1 MELLCGRNENNFPF
15 LLFFRIPFCR
25 QTKRRRKMYE
35 ITYDDKE
42 MLTDYIGKRMAYDGG
57 IYDLTFE
64 NRYLI

>member
-1 MELLCGRNENNFPF
+1 
-15 LLFFRIPFCR
+15 
-25 QTKRRRKMYE
+25 MYE